1 MKNSSHLQKTNNPNK
16 KMVYRAKQRIHNR
29 GILRGLETIKAM
41 FKVPSH
47 QEITN
52 QNDSESLPYTNQ
64 NGRDQ
69 NLRWEHAG
77 EGVEKRNTPL
87 LLVGLETLQPF
98 WKSA

>member
-1 MKNSSHLQKTNNPNK
+1 
-16 KMVYRAKQRIHNR
+16 MVYRAKQRIHNR